1 MDLDEG
7 SVIFFFIVK
16 IIGCFMIMMT
26 ISITIFPGIGN
37 KKIYRGLSISYLILD
52 EINSYIF

>member
-16 IIGCFMIMMT
+16 IIGCFMMMMT

-37 KKIYRGLSISYLILD
+37 KKIY
-52 EINSYIF
+52 